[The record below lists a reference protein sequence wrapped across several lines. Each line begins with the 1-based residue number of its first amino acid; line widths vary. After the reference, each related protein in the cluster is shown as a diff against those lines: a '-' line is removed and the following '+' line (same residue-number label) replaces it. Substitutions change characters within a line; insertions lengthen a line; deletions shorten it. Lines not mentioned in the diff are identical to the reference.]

1 MNKLFLVCPTDFL
14 ESKINEVNY
23 NSNNYF
29 YTSLGNSL
37 NTDLK
42 TLLHIKE
49 ILNKHSIDEVHFV
62 LSSSNKIILDAL
74 KGQSFSRIRNMD
86 NYYKKINRL
95 KAHKICNTPE
105 DTKYLPISYYLNNKI
120 KEVRQFLNI
129 SSSASINV
137 TGLIYDSKTDNF
149 ENIYPALYCLEYF
162 QLN

>member
-86 NYYKKINRL
+86 NYY
-95 KAHKICNTPE
+95 
-105 DTKYLPISYYLNNKI
+105 
-120 KEVRQFLNI
+120 
-129 SSSASINV
+129 
-137 TGLIYDSKTDNF
+137 
-149 ENIYPALYCLEYF
+149 
-162 QLN
+162 

>member
-1 MNKLFLVCPTDFL
+1 MNRLFLVCPTDFL

-37 NTDLK
+37 NTDFK

-62 LSSSNKIILDAL
+62 LSPSNKIILDAL
-74 KGQSFSRIRNMD
+74 KGQRFSRIRNMG
-86 NYYKKINRL
+86 NFYKKINQL
-95 KAHKICNTPE
+95 KAHKICKTQDGTE
-105 DTKYLPISYYLNNKI
+105 YLSISFYLNKKV
-120 KEVRQFLNI
+120 KEVQQFLNI
-129 SSSASINV
+129 SSSTPIKV
-137 TGLIYDSKTDNF
+137 TGLIYDSKRAEF
-149 ENIYPALYCLEYF
+149 ENIYPVLYGLEYF

>member
-42 TLLHIKE
+42 TFLGIKE
-49 ILNKHSIDEVHFV
+49 ILNKHSIEEVHFV

-74 KGQSFSRIRNMD
+74 KGQSFSSIRNLN
-86 NYYKKINRL
+86 NYHKKINQL
-95 KAHKICNTPE
+95 KAHKICKTQDE
-105 DTKYLPISYYLNNKI
+105 TEYLSISFYLNNKI
-120 KEVRQFLNI
+120 KEVQQFLNI
-129 SSSASINV
+129 SSLASVKV
-137 TGLIYDSKTDNF
+137 TGLIYDSKTDHF
-149 ENIYPALYCLEYF
+149 ENIYPALFCLEHF